1 MKMIS
6 DGASQM
12 APIRNRRPMIS
23 RRQPAW
29 QSHVFTA
36 AALRTME
43 FPEISYVIPGI
54 IPEGL
59 TILAGRPKIGKS
71 WMALDV
77 AIGAA
82 SGGKVLGGIHVTQGD
97 VLYCCLEDNKR
108 RLQRRVTK
116 LLSPFGGEWPE
127 RLTLAT
133 RWRRLDQ
140 GGVEDIEAWCDS
152 VPEPRLVMLDT
163 LAGVRPTRGNAET
176 LYESDYIELCSMFTD
191 SPTSVALVP
200 SPCTIPARWKPM
212 IRSTR

>member
-23 RRQPAW
+23 RRQPAGNLT
-29 QSHVFTA
+29 SLPP
-36 AALRTME
+36 LRFAQWSFLRFLTLSPAS
-43 FPEISYVIPGI
+43 F
-54 IPEGL
+54 PEGL